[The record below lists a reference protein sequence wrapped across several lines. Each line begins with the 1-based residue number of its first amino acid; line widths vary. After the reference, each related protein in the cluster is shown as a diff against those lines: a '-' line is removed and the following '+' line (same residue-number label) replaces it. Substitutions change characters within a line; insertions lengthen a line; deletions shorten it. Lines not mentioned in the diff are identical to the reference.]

1 MNKLIHTVNEYW
13 DKFEL
18 FVGGIFLTLAVFVS
32 VLEIVLRSLF
42 ATSMVGADEIAAFAV
57 IWSVFFTAS
66 LAVKRNIHVKIDVI
80 FVLLPRSIGR
90 WVDVTG
96 TLLSAVFT
104 VYLIFAGLKLV
115 EESYMLGEITL
126 TMLKLPLWIPHLI
139 IPIGGFLL
147 TIRLIQRAITL
158 IRDKS
163 AYDENPVAVEI

>member
-66 LAVKRNIHVKIDVI
+66 LAVKRNIHVRIDVI